1 MVFTPE
7 EWEQAVVFVV
17 GVELSKWPEDV
28 ELVVIVA
35 LPLLVLGIDRPYGP
49 VVATPGDERPCERSD
64 RLAIVCGRPEI
75 DSVFNGASE
84 FYFVACIE
92 WRGRKL
98 LH

>member
-49 VVATPGDERPCERSD
+49 VVAAPGDERPCERSD
-64 RLAIVCGRPEI
+64 RLAIVCGWPEI
-75 DSVFNGASE
+75 DSVFNSAGE
-84 FYFVACIE
+84 FHFAACIE
-92 WRGRKL
+92 RRR
-98 LH
+98 